1 MKKHVLI
8 LAALLGITTLFSC
21 NAQKRV
27 DASALVETIG
37 SMTEDTNFV
46 VTGELTDDMLNEI
59 GNAVRNGNYE
69 VGLDLLKTTG
79 LTKIGDGAF
88 WGCTGLEKIT
98 VSEENK
104 VYDSRNNCNAIIST
118 EDNIL
123 IVGCKNTEIPDSV
136 TYIGGGAFSACTRLT
151 SITIPDSVTR
161 IGSEAFKGCTNLKN
175 INASERIKEM
185 VRKAM

>member
-136 TYIGGGAFSACTRLT
+136 TKIEYHAF
-151 SITIPDSVTR
+151 
-161 IGSEAFKGCTNLKN
+161 EGCTNLKN
-175 INASERIKEM
+175 INASERVKEM
-185 VRKAM
+185 VREVM